1 MKVELTDV
9 SETKKTLTVEVPPD
23 VVESEISRITQ
34 GYARAARIP
43 GFRPGKAPVQVVRK
57 RFREQILHDVAHDL
71 VPRVVGDAL
80 RDKNVQPVDT
90 PKVRDLQ
97 LEEGQPLTFSAAV
110 EVAPHVDPGDL
121 SSLSVQRPEMPVS
134 EDDVDQALS
143 RLRDRL
149 ARMEPVE
156 ERLAEAGD
164 TVVMNLARRRLTGPQ
179 GADLETEETAET
191 HQGVSAEIGA
201 AANPPGFDEGLLGVA
216 TGTQKT
222 FEVTFPSDYEV
233 EEMAGARVEYAV
245 DVTALRRRVLPTLDD
260 EFAKDLGEFQTLADL
275 RGRIRQDLEQDADRE
290 RTRRMRQQLL
300 EQLAARMTGEVP
312 EGMVAREVERRVEEF
327 ARRLMDQGVDPRQ
340 AAINWDEFRTQQQE
354 PAVATVKSVLVLDA
368 IAANE
373 GLEVS
378 EEELDADI
386 TGYATRAGRS
396 LAEVKA
402 QLAQQDQLESIRT
415 GLLREKAVSHAM
427 ARATIVGA

>member
-23 VVESEISRITQ
+23 VVDTEISRITQ

-43 GFRPGKAPVQVVRK
+43 GFRPGKAPVHVVRK
-57 RFREQILHDVAHDL
+57 RFREQILQDVAQDL
-71 VPRVVGDAL
+71 VPRLVGDAL
-80 RDKNVQPVDT
+80 RDKQLHPVDT

-97 LEEGQPLTFSAAV
+97 LEEGKPLTFTAAI
-110 EVAPHVDPGDL
+110 ETAPHVEPGDL
-121 SSLSVQRPEMPVS
+121 ATLVVQRPAATVS
-134 EDDVDQALS
+134 DDDVDQALS

-156 ERLAEAGD
+156 DRGAEHGD
-164 TVVMNLARRRLTGPQ
+164 TVVMDLTRRRLTGPQ
-179 GADLETEETAET
+179 GVDIEPEAPES

-201 AANPPGFDEGLLGVA
+201 AASPPGFDEGLLGVTA
-216 TGTQKT
+216 GTQKT

-245 DVTALRRRVLPTLDD
+245 NVSALRRRVLPTLDD
-260 EFAKDLGEFQTLADL
+260 EFAKDLGEFQTLANL
-275 RGRIRQDLEQDADRE
+275 RGRIREDLEQDADRE
-290 RTRRMRQQLL
+290 RTRRMRQQVL

-312 EGMVAREVERRVEEF
+312 EGMVAREVDRRMEEF

-340 AAINWDEFRTQQQE
+340 ASINWDEFRAQQQE
-354 PAVATVKSVLVLDA
+354 PAVATVRSVLVLDA
-368 IAANE
+368 IVAAE

-378 EEELDADI
+378 EDELDADI
-386 TGYATRAGRS
+386 SGYATRAGRT

-402 QLAQQDQLESIRT
+402 QLAQQDQLEPIRT
-415 GLLREKAVSHAM
+415 GLLREKAVAQAL
-427 ARATIVGA
+427 ARATITGA

>member
-1 MKVELTDV
+1 
-9 SETKKTLTVEVPPD
+9 
-23 VVESEISRITQ
+23 
-34 GYARAARIP
+34 
-43 GFRPGKAPVQVVRK
+43 
-57 RFREQILHDVAHDL
+57 
-71 VPRVVGDAL
+71 
-80 RDKNVQPVDT
+80 
-90 PKVRDLQ
+90 
-97 LEEGQPLTFSAAV
+97 
-110 EVAPHVDPGDL
+110 
-121 SSLSVQRPEMPVS
+121 MPVS

-156 ERLAEAGD
+156 DRTAEQGD
-164 TVVMNLARRRLTGPQ
+164 TVVMHLARRRLTGPQ
-179 GADLETEETAET
+179 GAEIGPEEPER
-191 HQGVSAEIGA
+191 HENVSAEIGA
-201 AANPPGFDEGLLGVA
+201 AANPPGFDDALVGVTA
-216 TGTQKT
+216 GQKKT

-233 EEMAGARVEYAV
+233 EEMAGARVEYDV
-245 DVTALRRRVLPTLDD
+245 DVTGLRRRVLPTLDD

-275 RGRIRQDLEQDADRE
+275 RGRVRQDLEQDADRE

-312 EGMVAREVERRVEEF
+312 EGMVAREVDRRVEEF

-354 PAVATVKSVLVLDA
+354 PAVATVRSVLVLDKLA
-368 IAANE
+368 ERE

-386 TGYATRAGRS
+386 TGYAARAGRA

-402 QLAQQDQLESIRT
+402 QLAQQDQLDQIRT
-415 GLLREKAVSHAM
+415 GLLREKAVSHALS
-427 ARATIVGA
+427 RATIAGA

>member
-9 SETKKTLTVEVPPD
+9 SETRKTLTVEVPPD
-23 VVESEISRITQ
+23 VVDTEISRITQ

-43 GFRPGKAPVQVVRK
+43 GFRPGKAPVHVVRK
-57 RFREQILHDVAHDL
+57 RFREQILHDVAQDL
-71 VPRVVGDAL
+71 VPRLVGDAL
-80 RDKNVQPVDT
+80 RDKNVHPVDT
-90 PKVRDLQ
+90 PKVRDLL
-97 LEEGQPLTFSAAV
+97 LEEGKPMTFTAAI
-110 EVAPHVDPGDL
+110 ETAPHVDPGDL
-121 SSLSVQRPEMPVS
+121 TTLSVQRHDLPVS
-134 EDDVDQALS
+134 EDGVDQALS

-156 ERLAEAGD
+156 GREAEHGD
-164 TVVMNLARRRLTGPQ
+164 TVVMNLSRRRLTGPQ
-179 GADLETEETAET
+179 GAEIEPETPER
-191 HQGVSAEIGA
+191 HQDVSAEIGA
-201 AANPPGFDEGLLGVA
+201 AANPPGFDEGLLGV
-216 TGTQKT
+216 TPGTQKT
-222 FEVTFPSDYEV
+222 FEVTFPPDYEV
-233 EEMAGARVEYAV
+233 EEMAGARMEYAI

-300 EQLAARMTGEVP
+300 AQLADRMTGEVP
-312 EGMVAREVERRVEEF
+312 EGMVAREVDRRVEEF

-368 IAANE
+368 IAGAE

-378 EEELDADI
+378 EDELDADI
-386 TGYATRAGRS
+386 SGYATRAGRT
-396 LAEVKA
+396 LAEMKA
-402 QLAQQDQLESIRT
+402 QLAQQDQLESVRT
-415 GLLREKAVSHAM
+415 GLLREKAVAHAM

>member
-9 SETKKTLTVEVPPD
+9 SETKKTLTVEVPPE
-23 VVESEISRITQ
+23 VVDTEITRVTQ
-34 GYARAARIP
+34 GYARQARIP

-71 VPRVVGDAL
+71 VPRIVGDAL

-97 LEEGQPLTFSAAV
+97 LEEGKPLTFTAAI
-110 EVAPHVDPGDL
+110 ETAPHVEVGDL
-121 SSLSVQRPEMPVS
+121 TTLTVHRPEMPVS

-149 ARMEPVE
+149 AKMEPVE
-156 ERLAEAGD
+156 ERGAEAGD
-164 TVVMNLARRRLTGPQ
+164 TVVMHLARRRLTGPQ
-179 GADLETEETAET
+179 GTEIEPESAEK
-191 HQGVSAEIGA
+191 HEGVSTEIGA
-201 AANPPGFDEGLLGVA
+201 AANPPGFDEGLMGV
-216 TGTQKT
+216 TPGTQKT

-233 EEMAGARVEYAV
+233 EEMAGARVEYAI
-245 DVTALRRRVLPTLDD
+245 DVSALHRRVLPTLDD
-260 EFAKDLGEFQTLADL
+260 EFAKDLGEFSTLADL
-275 RGRIRQDLEQDADRE
+275 RGRIRQDLEQDAERE

-300 EQLAARMTGEVP
+300 EQLANRITGEVP
-312 EGMVAREVERRVEEF
+312 EGMVAREVDRRVEEF

-340 AAINWDEFRTQQQE
+340 AAINWDEFRTQQQD

-368 IAANE
+368 IAAQE
-373 GLEVS
+373 QIEVS
-378 EEELDADI
+378 EDELDADI
-386 TGYATRAGRS
+386 SGYATRAGRT

-415 GLLREKAVSHAM
+415 GLLREKAVAHAM

>member
-23 VVESEISRITQ
+23 VVDTEISRITRD
-34 GYARAARIP
+34 YARQARIP

-80 RDKNVQPVDT
+80 RDRNVQPVDT

-110 EVAPHVDPGDL
+110 EVAPHVDAGDL
-121 SSLSVQRPEMPVS
+121 TTLSVTRPAMPVS
-134 EDDVDQALS
+134 EEDVDQALS

-156 ERLAEAGD
+156 DRVAEAGD
-164 TVVMNLARRRLTGPQ
+164 TVVMNLSRRRLTGAQ
-179 GADLETEETAET
+179 GAEIEAEAPES
-191 HQGVSAEIGA
+191 HEGVSAEIGA

-216 TGTQKT
+216 SGTQKT

-233 EEMAGARVEYAV
+233 EEMAGARVEYAI

-260 EFAKDLGEFQTLADL
+260 EFAKYLGEFQTLAVL
-275 RGRIRQDLEQDADRE
+275 RTRIREDLEQDADRE

-300 EQLAARMTGEVP
+300 EQLAARMTSEVP
-312 EGMVAREVERRVEEF
+312 EGMVSREVDRRVEEF
-327 ARRLMDQGVDPRQ
+327 VRRLVDQGVDPRQ
-340 AAINWDEFRTQQQE
+340 AAINWEEFRTQQQD

-368 IAANE
+368 IATAE
-373 GLEVS
+373 SLEVS
-378 EEELDADI
+378 EDELDADI
-386 TGYATRAGRS
+386 SGYATRAGRT
-396 LAEVKA
+396 LDEVKA

-427 ARATIVGA
+427 SRATIVGA

>member
-9 SETKKTLTVEVPPD
+9 SETKKTLTVEVPPE
-23 VVESEISRITQ
+23 VVDTEITRVTQ
-34 GYARAARIP
+34 GYARQARIP
-43 GFRPGKAPVQVVRK
+43 GFRPGKAPAHVVRK

-97 LEEGQPLTFSAAV
+97 LEEGKPLTFTAAI
-110 EVAPHVDPGDL
+110 ETAPHVEPGDL
-121 SSLSVQRPEMPVS
+121 TTLMVQRPEMPVA
-134 EDDVDQALS
+134 EVDVDQALS

-149 ARMEPVE
+149 AKMEPVE
-156 ERLAEAGD
+156 DRGAEPGD
-164 TVVMNLARRRLTGPQ
+164 TVFMHLARRRLTGPQ
-179 GADLETEETAET
+179 GAEIEPEAAEK
-191 HQGVSAEIGA
+191 HESASAEIGA
-201 AANPPGFDEGLLGVA
+201 AGNPPGFDEGLLGVTA
-216 TGTQKT
+216 GTRKT

-233 EEMAGARVEYAV
+233 PEMAGARVEYAV
-245 DVTALRRRVLPTLDD
+245 DVTALRRKVLPTLDD
-260 EFAKDLGEFQTLADL
+260 EFAKDLGEFATLADL
-275 RGRIRQDLEQDADRE
+275 RGRIREDLEQDADRE

-300 EQLAARMTGEVP
+300 EQLAGRMTGEVP
-312 EGMVAREVERRVEEF
+312 EGMVAREVDRRVEEF

-340 AAINWDEFRTQQQE
+340 AAINWEEFRTQQQE
-354 PAVATVKSVLVLDA
+354 PAVETVKSVLVLDA
-368 IAANE
+368 IAA
-373 GLEVS
+373 GAQLQVS

-386 TGYATRAGRS
+386 SGYATRAGRT
-396 LAEVKA
+396 LTEVKA

-427 ARATIVGA
+427 SRATIAGA

>member
-23 VVESEISRITQ
+23 VVDTEISRITQ

-121 SSLSVQRPEMPVS
+121 TQLSVTRPEMPVS
-134 EDDVDQALS
+134 EEDVDQALS

-156 ERLAEAGD
+156 DRVAESGD
-164 TVVMNLARRRLTGPQ
+164 TAVMNLSRRRLTGPQ
-179 GADLETEETAET
+179 GAEIEAEAAES

-201 AANPPGFDEGLLGVA
+201 AANPPGFDEGLLGVT

-233 EEMAGARVEYAV
+233 EEMAGARVEYNV
-245 DVTALRRRVLPTLDD
+245 EVTALRRRVLPSLDD

-312 EGMVAREVERRVEEF
+312 EGMVSREVDRRVEEF

-340 AAINWDEFRTQQQE
+340 AAINWEEFRTQQQD

-368 IAANE
+368 IATQEA
-373 GLEVS
+373 LEVS

-396 LAEVKA
+396 LGEVKA

-427 ARATIVGA
+427 SRATIVGA

>member
-9 SETKKTLTVEVPPD
+9 SETRKTLTVEVPPD
-23 VVESEISRITQ
+23 VVDTEISRITQ

-43 GFRPGKAPVQVVRK
+43 GFRPGKAPVHVVRK
-57 RFREQILHDVAHDL
+57 RFREQILHDVAQDL
-71 VPRVVGDAL
+71 VPRMVGDAL
-80 RDKNVQPVDT
+80 RDKNVHPVDT
-90 PKVRDLQ
+90 PKVRDLL
-97 LEEGQPLTFSAAV
+97 LEEGKPMTFTAAI
-110 EVAPHVDPGDL
+110 ETAPHVDPGDL
-121 SSLSVQRPEMPVS
+121 TTLSVQRHDLPVS
-134 EDDVDQALS
+134 EDGVDQALS

-156 ERLAEAGD
+156 GREAEHGD
-164 TVVMNLARRRLTGPQ
+164 TVVMNLSRRRLTGPQ
-179 GADLETEETAET
+179 GAEIEPETPER
-191 HQGVSAEIGA
+191 HQDVSAEIGA
-201 AANPPGFDEGLLGVA
+201 AANPPGFDEGLLGV
-216 TGTQKT
+216 TPGTQKT
-222 FEVTFPSDYEV
+222 FEVTFPPDYEV
-233 EEMAGARVEYAV
+233 EEMAGARMEYAI

-300 EQLAARMTGEVP
+300 AQLADRMTGEVP
-312 EGMVAREVERRVEEF
+312 EGMVAREVDRRVEEF

-368 IAANE
+368 IAGTE

-378 EEELDADI
+378 EDELDADI
-386 TGYATRAGRS
+386 SGYATRAGRT
-396 LAEVKA
+396 LAEMKA
-402 QLAQQDQLESIRT
+402 QLAQQDQLESVRT
-415 GLLREKAVSHAM
+415 GLLREKAVAHAM

>member
-1 MKVELTDV
+1 MKVEFTDV
-9 SETKKTLTVEVPPD
+9 SETKKTLTVEVPID
-23 VVESEISRITQ
+23 VVEGEISRVTQ
-34 GYARAARIP
+34 GYARAARLP

-71 VPRVVGDAL
+71 VPRLVGDAL
-80 RDKNVQPVDT
+80 RDINVRPIDT

-97 LEEGQPLTFSAAV
+97 LEEGKPLTFTAAI
-110 EVAPHVDPGDL
+110 ETAPHVEAGDL
-121 SSLSVQRPEMPVS
+121 TTLTVDQPRTTVS

-156 ERLAEAGD
+156 DRGAEHGD
-164 TVVMNLARRRLTGPQ
+164 TVVMQLSRRRLTGPQ
-179 GADLETEETAET
+179 GAQIEPEEAEK
-191 HQGVSAEIGA
+191 HEGVSAEIGA
-201 AANPPGFDEGLLGVA
+201 AANPPGFDEGLLGVTA
-216 TGTQKT
+216 GTQKT

-245 DVTALRRRVLPTLDD
+245 EVSAVRRRVLPTLDD
-260 EFAKDLGEFQTLADL
+260 EFAKDLGEFATLAEL
-275 RGRIRQDLEQDADRE
+275 RGRVREDLEQDAERE
-290 RTRRMRQQLL
+290 RTRRMRQELL

-312 EGMVAREVERRVEEF
+312 EGMVAREVDRRVEEF

-368 IAANE
+368 IVAQE

-386 TGYATRAGRS
+386 SGYATRAGRS
-396 LAEVKA
+396 LAEVRA
-402 QLAQQDQLESIRT
+402 QLEQQDQLDSIRT

-427 ARATIVGA
+427 SRATIVGA

>member
-9 SETKKTLTVEVPPD
+9 SETKKTLTVEVPSE
-23 VVESEISRITQ
+23 VVDTEISRITL

-80 RDKNVQPVDT
+80 RDRNVQPVDT

-110 EVAPHVDPGDL
+110 EVAPHVDAGDL
-121 SSLSVQRPEMPVS
+121 ATLTVNRPDMPVS
-134 EDDVDQALS
+134 EEDVDQALS
-143 RLRDRL
+143 RLRERL

-156 ERLAEAGD
+156 ERVAETGD
-164 TVVMNLARRRLTGPQ
+164 TVVMNLSRRRLTGAQ
-179 GADLETEETAET
+179 GADIEPEAAES

-201 AANPPGFDEGLLGVA
+201 AANPPGFDEGLLGVG
-216 TGTQKT
+216 TGTTKS
-222 FEVTFPSDYEV
+222 FEVTFPTDYEV
-233 EEMAGARVEYAV
+233 EEMAGARVEYNV
-245 DVTALRRRVLPTLDD
+245 EVTALRRRVLPTLDD

-275 RGRIRQDLEQDADRE
+275 RGRVRQDLEQDADRE

-312 EGMVAREVERRVEEF
+312 EGMVSREVDRRVEEF
-327 ARRLMDQGVDPRQ
+327 ARRLIDQGVDPRQ

-368 IAANE
+368 IATGE

-386 TGYATRAGRS
+386 SGYATRAGRT

-402 QLAQQDQLESIRT
+402 QLAQQDQLDNIRT

-427 ARATIVGA
+427 SRATIAGA